1 MGRFSRIRNSAI
13 LLKLAACAV
22 WLGLPAPAFAHQHD
36 ATTNSTA
43 IDSRR
48 VPAEYNPADVL
59 QSDAYKNGNAQHIA
73 QWLPPPPRPPRGPPA
88 TTSVRG

>member
-22 WLGLPAPAFAHQHD
+22 WLGLPASASAHQPD

-43 IDSRR
+43 TDSRL
-48 VPAEYNPADVL
+48 VPAEYNPADI
-59 QSDAYKNGNAQHIA
+59 QSGPHISNNEQHIA

-88 TTSVRG
+88 VASVRG